1 MNSDS
6 WVESFLYCNML
17 QLWDV
22 PPTNSGKWRLE
33 NFGDF
38 RSPNDVSCHPGLI
51 SWAILAL
58 DNLGFQAKIIHSV
71 YKAVI

>member
-6 WVESFLYCNML
+6 WVESFLYYNML

-38 RSPNDVSCHPGLI
+38 RSPNDVSRHPGLI